1 MMQLLQ
7 INTNSK
13 SRASHKIFKD
23 PIMHPKH
30 QITLIYAGVGIPPLA
45 VICKDVHNKDLFQER
60 LMDVY
65 RYEVHGGLHGIKARQ
80 ELNEEGY
87 SFERV
92 SCHVYAGL
100 SDEEALWLASRHN
113 ANGHFHHTMT
123 HRDYVSL
130 RYVRIIIIITHIDAC
145 M

>member
-1 MMQLLQ
+1 MAERGFYRSRHPSPGGDLQ
-7 INTNSK
+7 GRPQQRSFL
-13 SRASHKIFKD
+13 R
-23 PIMHPKH
+23 
-30 QITLIYAGVGIPPLA
+30 
-45 VICKDVHNKDLFQER
+45 R

-100 SDEEALWLASRHN
+100 LDEEALWLAS
-113 ANGHFHHTMT
+113 
-123 HRDYVSL
+123 
-130 RYVRIIIIITHIDAC
+130 
-145 M
+145 